1 MDEKQKQ
8 NFLKLPSINFSLRV
22 RLNGLAYCVETNIY
36 GIDHC
41 LVVKTMPYLMLI
53 LSIKTIMVGSRKTL
67 LI

>member
-1 MDEKQKQ
+1 MDGKQKQ
-8 NFLKLPSINFSLRV
+8 NFLKLSSIKFSLRV

-53 LSIKTIMVGSRKTL
+53 LSIKTIMIGTRKTL